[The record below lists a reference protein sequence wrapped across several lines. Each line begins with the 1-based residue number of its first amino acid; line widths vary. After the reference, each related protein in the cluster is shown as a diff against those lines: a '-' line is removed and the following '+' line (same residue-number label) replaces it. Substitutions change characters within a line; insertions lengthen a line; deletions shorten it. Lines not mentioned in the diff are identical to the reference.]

1 MKDMFESYTTTIK
14 RKFEE
19 NLILLIFFLC
29 FCEIIFNISKPM
41 KRKAILNW
49 ESINHVLFICIGGQS
64 NSFFYYE
71 FSRCCLYEIM

>member
-41 KRKAILNW
+41 KRKAILN
-49 ESINHVLFICIGGQS
+49 
-64 NSFFYYE
+64 
-71 FSRCCLYEIM
+71 